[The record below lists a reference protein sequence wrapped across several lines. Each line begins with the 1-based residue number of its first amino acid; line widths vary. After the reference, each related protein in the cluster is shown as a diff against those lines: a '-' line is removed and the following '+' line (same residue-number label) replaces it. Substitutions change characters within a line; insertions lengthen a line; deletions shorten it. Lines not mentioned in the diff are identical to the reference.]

1 VIIDLYIYIYM
12 HVFKEKLKSGFEI
25 TYLKFYIV
33 ILGHA
38 FVDF

>member
-1 VIIDLYIYIYM
+1 M